1 MNRLRA
7 LYREW
12 LLDRRVH
19 WIVRETRRL
28 QAARLRPSRFVLM
41 SGNYV
46 LWLASIERSLR
57 ELDDEMKALCGDDDE
72 EGAPEGVT
80 VH

>member
-1 MNRLRA
+1 MNRLRV

-12 LLDRRVH
+12 LLDRRVT

-28 QAARLRPSRFVLM
+28 QALRLKPSRFVLL

-46 LWLASIERSLR
+46 LWLASIERSIR
-57 ELDDEMKALCGDDDE
+57 ELDDELKALCGDDE

>member
-12 LLDRRVH
+12 LLERRVH

-28 QAARLRPSRFVLM
+28 QAQRLKPSRFVLM
-41 SGNYV
+41 SGSYV
-46 LWLASIERSLR
+46 LWLSCIERTLR
-57 ELDDEMKALCGDDDE
+57 ELDEKALCGDDE

>member
-1 MNRLRA
+1 LNRLRA
-7 LYREW
+7 IYREW
-12 LLDRRVH
+12 LLERRVH

-28 QAARLRPSRFVLM
+28 QAQRLKPSRFVLM
-41 SGNYV
+41 SGSYP
-46 LWLASIERSLR
+46 LWLGCIERSLR
-57 ELDDEMKALCGDDDE
+57 ELDDELKALCGDDE